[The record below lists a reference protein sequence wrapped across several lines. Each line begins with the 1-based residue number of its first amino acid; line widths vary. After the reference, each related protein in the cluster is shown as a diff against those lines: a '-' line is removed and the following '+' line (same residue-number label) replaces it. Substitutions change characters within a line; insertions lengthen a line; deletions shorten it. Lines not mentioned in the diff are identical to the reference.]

1 MDVSSW
7 RGVAGERG
15 AGEARGSGGD
25 AGGEAGGDAREHGAG
40 GGAGRAVPV
49 EMPSPGSLP
58 IQK

>member
-49 EMPSPGSLP
+49 EMPP
-58 IQK
+58 